1 MSFLDVKV
9 TVLSHNFCTIK
20 VSLFKLGTIS
30 RLILQIVIVGL
41 LEDSPK
47 LLAVFSA
54 GNRKTGMSYVSNKYE
69 LVLFTKKNLEDTV
82 S

>member
-1 MSFLDVKV
+1 M
-9 TVLSHNFCTIK
+9 LSHNFCTIK
-20 VSLFKLGTIS
+20 VSVFKLGTIN
-30 RLILQIVIVGL
+30 RLIFQIITAGL

-69 LVLFTKKNLEDTV
+69 FVLFTKNTWN
-82 S
+82 